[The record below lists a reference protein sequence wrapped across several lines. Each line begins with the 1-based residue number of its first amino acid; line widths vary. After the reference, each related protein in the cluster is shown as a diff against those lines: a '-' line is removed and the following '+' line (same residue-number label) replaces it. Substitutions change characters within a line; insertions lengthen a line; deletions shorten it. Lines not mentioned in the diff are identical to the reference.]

1 MLLSSQPPDSMV
13 CMSGSAAVRSRF
25 ELDLFPVSLQS
36 MDIQDECT
44 REMKAQADEC
54 SPQCFHHFNSVS
66 LKVFPVKKVTTS
78 LSPA

>member
-1 MLLSSQPPDSMV
+1 
-13 CMSGSAAVRSRF
+13 
-25 ELDLFPVSLQS
+25 